1 MAPPVHNKEGSDDT
15 SIRDLLQEL
24 TFEVRGIRK
33 DLHDQNE
40 AVSTLLRWKN
50 GGDEPHRGVDVR
62 MDRLEQS
69 AKIQS
74 RVTWGTL
81 STLGVLIASKAW
93 DFLTGKV

>member
-1 MAPPVHNKEGSDDT
+1 MAPPIHNEEGDE
-15 SIRDLLQEL
+15 SIRDLLREL

-40 AVSTLLRWKN
+40 AVSTVLRWKN
-50 GGDEPHRGVDVR
+50 GGDEPNRGVDVR

-74 RVTWGTL
+74 RVTWGTV

-93 DFLTGKV
+93 DVLIGKTQ

>member
-1 MAPPVHNKEGSDDT
+1 MPQDDET
-15 SIRDLLQEL
+15 IKGLLQEL

-40 AVSTLLRWKN
+40 AVSNLLRWKN

-74 RVTWGTL
+74 RVTWGTV
-81 STLGVLIASKAW
+81 STLGVLIATKAW
-93 DFLTGKV
+93 DVLTGKLQ

>member
-1 MAPPVHNKEGSDDT
+1 MAPPIHNEESGE
-15 SIRDLLQEL
+15 SIGDLLREL
-24 TFEVRGIRK
+24 TYEVRGIRK

-40 AVSTLLRWKN
+40 ALQTLLRWKN
-50 GGDEPHRGVDVR
+50 GGDEPNRGVDVR

-74 RVTWGTL
+74 RVTWGTV

-93 DFLTGKV
+93 DVMTGKTQ